1 MSKKYYLVWKDA
13 NCNGVN
19 PEWISMSGKDFYKFI
34 KNPENKNRYFMT
46 LDDRVCKDADI
57 ITMECTRESYKEW
70 RIQKNHE
77 DYLDRYEQEREFISI
92 NSYIPDSE
100 SMTYEEV
107 IADESVDIEEDL
119 MRVVKNQLLKE
130 FFEGLSEKEKNLINI
145 LFIENDGKNEFEIAK
160 EKGIAQQTLNNRKL
174 ALRKKLKNFLGKNGF

>member
-1 MSKKYYLVWKDA
+1 MSKKYYLIWKDV

-19 PEWISMSGKDFYKFI
+19 PEWVFMTGKDFYKFI

-77 DYLDRYEQEREFISI
+77 DYLDRFENEREFISI

-100 SMTYEEV
+100 TMTYEEV
-107 IADESVDIEEDL
+107 IADESVDIEDDL

-130 FFEGLSEKEKNLINI
+130 FFEKLSEKEKNLINI

>member
-1 MSKKYYLVWKDA
+1 MSKKYYLIWKDV

-19 PEWISMSGKDFYKFI
+19 PEWVFMTGKDFYKFI

-77 DYLDRYEQEREFISI
+77 DYLDRFENEREFISI

-100 SMTYEEV
+100 TMTYEEV
-107 IADESVDIEEDL
+107 IADESVDIEDDL

-130 FFEGLSEKEKNLINI
+130 FFEELSEKEKNLINI

>member
-1 MSKKYYLVWKDA
+1 MSKKYYLFWKDA

-19 PEWISMSGKDFYKFI
+19 PEWIFMTGKDFYNFI
-34 KNPENKNRYFMT
+34 KKPENKNRYFMT
-46 LDDRVCKDADI
+46 LDDRVCRDADI
-57 ITMECTRESYKEW
+57 ITMECTEEKYKEW

-77 DYLDRYEQEREFISI
+77 DYLDRFENEHEFISI

-107 IADESVDIEEDL
+107 IADESVDIEDDL
-119 MRVVKNQLLKE
+119 MRVVKNQLLKV
-130 FFEGLSEKEKNLINI
+130 FFEGLSEKEKTLINI
-145 LFIENDGKNEFEIAK
+145 LYIENNGKNEFAIAK
-160 EKGIAQQTLNNRKL
+160 ENGIAQQTLNNQKL

>member
-1 MSKKYYLVWKDA
+1 MSKKYYLIWKDV

-19 PEWISMSGKDFYKFI
+19 PEWVFMTGKDLYKFI

-77 DYLDRYEQEREFISI
+77 DYLDRFENEREFISI

-100 SMTYEEV
+100 TMTYEEV
-107 IADESVDIEEDL
+107 IADESVDIEDDL

>member
-1 MSKKYYLVWKDA
+1 MSKKYYLVWKDET
-13 NCNGVN
+13 CNGVN
-19 PEWISMSGKDFYKFI
+19 PEWIFMTGKDFYKFI
-34 KNPENKNRYFMT
+34 RKPENKKRYFMT

-57 ITMECTRESYKEW
+57 ITMECTKEKYQEW
-70 RIQKNHE
+70 RVKKHHE
-77 DYLDRYEQEREFISI
+77 EYLDKFEREYKFISI

-107 IADESVDIEEDL
+107 IADECVDIEDDL

-130 FFEGLSEKEKNLINI
+130 FFEGLSEKEKILINV
-145 LFIENDGKNEFEIAK
+145 LYIENNGKNEFEIAK

>member
-1 MSKKYYLVWKDA
+1 
-13 NCNGVN
+13 
-19 PEWISMSGKDFYKFI
+19 
-34 KNPENKNRYFMT
+34 MT

-119 MRVVKNQLLKE
+119 MRVVKNQLLKA
-130 FFEGLSEKEKNLINI
+130 FFEGLSEKEKILINN
-145 LFIENDGKNEFEIAK
+145 LFIENEGLTELEISK
-160 EKGIAQQTLNNRKL
+160 KIGIPRQTLNHQKIN
-174 ALRKKLKNFLGKNGF
+174 LRKKLKNFLSKNGF